1 MCFMPIKVHCCLYIR
16 HRELTA
22 TFIFI
27 SDTPPYYRI
36 NISHPKT
43 QAYENLKSE
52 PLNEG
57 ARIALGLLAAL
68 LALGLMGWGFYVYL
82 QRRKVSSKGNK
93 GNYPNEIRLPEA
105 EPFQQS
111 TVLISEPNTP
121 TEGSF
126 PPRPFM
132 YPPNP
137 RTRINSSSSANSST
151 PLIRY
156 RNGSYRSRFS
166 SGVSSRLDSN
176 ITEGMCE
183 HF

>member
-1 MCFMPIKVHCCLYIR
+1 MDHHWYIFIS
-16 HRELTA
+16 HRGLTA
-22 TFIFI
+22 TSILI
-27 SDTPPYYRI
+27 PDRPI
-36 NISHPKT
+36 WNEGNISNPRT
-43 QAYENLKSE
+43 RMFENSKAE
-52 PLNEG
+52 PLKEG
-57 ARIALGLLAAL
+57 ARIALGVLAAF
-68 LALGLMGWGFYVYL
+68 LALGLLGCGFYVYL

-105 EPFQQS
+105 EQFQQS

-121 TEGSF
+121 TDGNF
-126 PPRPFM
+126 PARSFM

-176 ITEGMCE
+176 ITEGRC
-183 HF
+183 